1 MLRRAIA
8 SAAVVSSPQHVICRR
23 ALVLGPKVRR
33 SIHASPLASSASKQQ
48 RGGEEEGG
56 DVRETIII
64 GSGPAGYTAALYTA
78 RAHMKP
84 LMVAGVQYGGQVRM
98 MFADSRIRCPI
109 VYSVLARVR
118 TQCTGGGFT
127 ASTSVYGYWCFLI
140 HVIRVHTPDAKR
152 KQRDVPLV

>member
-1 MLRRAIA
+1 MLRRAVA
-8 SAAVVSSPQHVICRR
+8 SAVEASSPQHVFCRR
-23 ALVLGPKVRR
+23 TLVLGAKVRR

-78 RAHMKP
+78 RARMKP

-98 MFADSRIRCPI
+98 MFADSGTRCPI
-109 VYSVLARVR
+109 VNR
-118 TQCTGGGFT
+118 T
-127 ASTSVYGYWCFLI
+127 STYAMHGMRTYYNRYL
-140 HVIRVHTPDAKR
+140 
-152 KQRDVPLV
+152 